1 MLIIF
6 SIIFSSW
13 WKKNIRYTKQNSC
26 EHFTNHHHHHHQHL
40 DIMDN
45 SNSNSSS
52 INNIHQQQQQQL
64 DHRARQPKC
73 ARCRN
78 HDVVSKLKGHK
89 RYCRY
94 KVYIWWNKNSNQ
106 IKSNQMNLLLVW
118 IYNLPQNCK
127 CTKCKLIAERQ
138 RIMAAQVCN
147 LVSLAEATIYYK

>member
-1 MLIIF
+1 
-6 SIIFSSW
+6 
-13 WKKNIRYTKQNSC
+13 
-26 EHFTNHHHHHHQHL
+26 
-40 DIMDN
+40 MDN

-94 KVYIWWNKNSNQ
+94 K
-106 IKSNQMNLLLVW
+106 
-118 IYNLPQNCK
+118 NCK

-138 RIMAAQVCN
+138 RIMAAQVALRRQQQTQEERLRSPSYN
-147 LVSLAEATIYYK
+147 PGELEEQTGLQS